1 MKIRVYCEEPKAL
14 IKNIR
19 DRAENGEWKTWTTEE
34 VALKGDSS
42 VRRLVH
48 CPHDDNQYLGIQLAL
63 SSSSDMD
70 TKIGNLYVELKPK
83 LKKGAEMDESLFY
96 SQSAIVMG
104 RFCEILNNDF
114 PEINEYHVYLKD

>member
-1 MKIRVYCEEPKAL
+1 MKIRVYCKEPKAL

-42 VRRLVH
+42 LRRLVH
-48 CPHDDNQYLGIQLAL
+48 CRPDDNQYLGIQLAL

-96 SQSAIVMG
+96 SKSAIVMG
-104 RFCEILNNDF
+104 RFCEILNKDL